1 MRDLNQQS
9 HVNIYWRLSKWT
21 LPHIRQNYI
30 EDYPN
35 FLRRTIL
42 KDPGVCHLYLCL
54 GLKPISSDSNQ
65 LKFELRRR
73 KLNVDGDLP
82 VLAARLNLGILMGN
96 PIVFIEADPT
106 EELKYCQDEI
116 DIVVGEA
123 AQIKAKTRTAKVIRV
138 QSKTLHI
145 INRLENAKLMD
156 GADVPGIEALL
167 VVARDL
173 VMQVESNI
181 AARIE
186 MSESEFSD
194 LDGANGRKVKSPR
207 NRNVVKKS
215 GIDGDQGNR
224 RKYVP
229 VHKWNLK
236 KFDGNHPEHALEFLR
251 LVEDTARARM
261 VTDEDLLEESADLF
275 EHRALKWHRDA
286 MRRVSTWEELKREF
300 KIAFQ
305 VHAADGALREQ
316 IRNTKQSAGEGID
329 MFLSTMADLYDRL
342 ERPLSEVERLEEILR
357 NLSPFLKDQ
366 LYCVEIQSI
375 EQLRKLGRRA
385 EAGRS
390 GDYNELGQPD
400 RHVQKNQE
408 RWQDIKGET
417 KKMLD
422 KQFERNQKQY
432 NAKRKDLQ
440 LNIGD
445 LVWRRNYVKSSAV
458 DKVTRKL
465 APKFIG
471 PRRVV
476 ERHGRNVYEL
486 QDLDGMAD
494 GRWHV
499 KDLFL
504 DRTLDGGLL
513 ESDDRGTERNDG
525 EEQQ

>member
-1 MRDLNQQS
+1 
-9 HVNIYWRLSKWT
+9 
-21 LPHIRQNYI
+21 
-30 EDYPN
+30 
-35 FLRRTIL
+35 
-42 KDPGVCHLYLCL
+42 
-54 GLKPISSDSNQ
+54 
-65 LKFELRRR
+65 
-73 KLNVDGDLP
+73 
-82 VLAARLNLGILMGN
+82 
-96 PIVFIEADPT
+96 
-106 EELKYCQDEI
+106 
-116 DIVVGEA
+116 
-123 AQIKAKTRTAKVIRV
+123 
-138 QSKTLHI
+138 
-145 INRLENAKLMD
+145 
-156 GADVPGIEALL
+156 
-167 VVARDL
+167 
-173 VMQVESNI
+173 MQVESNI

-215 GIDGDQGNR
+215 GIDGDQGTR

-385 EAGRS
+385 EAGRR
-390 GDYNELGQPD
+390 LWLL
-400 RHVQKNQE
+400 RVQAC
-408 RWQDIKGET
+408 RDW
-417 KKMLD
+417 
-422 KQFERNQKQY
+422 
-432 NAKRKDLQ
+432 
-440 LNIGD
+440 
-445 LVWRRNYVKSSAV
+445 
-458 DKVTRKL
+458 
-465 APKFIG
+465 G
-471 PRRVV
+471 PPSIPCPPP
-476 ERHGRNVYEL
+476 GFT
-486 QDLDGMAD
+486 DSD
-494 GRWHV
+494 
-499 KDLFL
+499 FL
-504 DRTLDGGLL
+504 
-513 ESDDRGTERNDG
+513 
-525 EEQQ
+525 